1 MVPSCIEMVKT
12 RGYMPLAKRSNWET
26 PVELF
31 DYIDRQV
38 WYQYGQRIVLD
49 VCADKTNTKCRNFY
63 AANALERTW
72 HHAAGY
78 WFCNPPYGRGIR
90 TWIRKGIE
98 ERAGVFLLPARTDVR
113 WFHDYLWNE
122 AQMQPREG
130 IHIRFLR
137 GRVKFVGADASAP
150 FPSMVAY
157 IGRTNEKDRR

>member
-1 MVPSCIEMVKT
+1 M
-12 RGYMPLAKRSNWET
+12 
-26 PVELF
+26 
-31 DYIDRQV
+31 
-38 WYQYGQRIVLD
+38 
-49 VCADKTNTKCRNFY
+49 
-63 AANALERTW
+63 
-72 HHAAGY
+72 
-78 WFCNPPYGRGIR
+78 
-90 TWIRKGIE
+90 
-98 ERAGVFLLPARTDVR
+98 FLLPARTDVR